1 MTPAAAA
8 ILEGMPDPRLL
19 HRADRDGTTW
29 ILAGS
34 VVLACYPSGDAGM
47 RNVAVAVCR
56 QLGFGG
62 QAVAGMMGLTENYVA
77 TLHNRALREG
87 TAGLVRAQGRP
98 RKLAGGAW
106 EKAARWRAGGAS
118 DSEIAR
124 RLGVAQSTVFRR
136 LGPAAVQEQLPVSG
150 PEGEPA
156 APEPGGRA
164 APRPPAGEPEPE
176 DEPAV
181 PDQEGEPGL
190 SAGGPEPE
198 AETAA
203 PGPGSS
209 PAGELVPPGGREPTA
224 RPGTGLARVAGGVL
238 PSRYAGAMLA
248 HAYLDRIGAEAILA
262 AALPPGLARPR
273 YDDLGLLTATSL
285 AFALGASS
293 AEGTKHLIPAQA
305 GILAGIG
312 RLPDPRTLRPRLA
325 AIADHCDPL
334 ALQRQ
339 LAAAMFAA
347 DAPGLHVYYADDHFV
362 PYEGARPVPKGW
374 NTKRRHAQPGR
385 ADTVVTD
392 YHGRAVCFATGD
404 PSGLAA
410 TLPPVLAQLRQ
421 VLGTDAKIMLG
432 FDRGGSYPVTFRAIR
447 DAHADWVTWR
457 RGPLAP
463 VTAAPR
469 RHWAAH
475 GDGKPAEILHV
486 ADETV
491 TIKDYGEARQ
501 ITLFEGGN
509 PVLQVLTSD
518 LDAPAA
524 ALLAW
529 LRCRWRI
536 ENLFKYLE
544 DHYGIHWLCDYH
556 ASLEDD
562 DRLIASPERKA
573 ARARL
578 REAEA
583 ALAAAE
589 RALAGVLSSPD
600 LSAAAKNKALPPA
613 EKKITKARDA
623 VTTAT
628 AALKGI
634 PAKLPASQVT
644 PGAQK
649 AILRTRRRSLQ
660 MVLRLLAASAEHW
673 LGNRLNDYLRD
684 LNEYRAITRNLLHLG
699 GTITCTP
706 REITVTLDPP
716 AAPRIARALAL
727 LIDEINAAPP
737 RMPGDTRPITY
748 QLAADP
754 PI

>member
-8 ILEGMPDPRLL
+8 ILEGMPDPRDLR
-19 HRADRDGTTW
+19 RAEHDGMTF
-29 ILAGS
+29 ICAGS
-34 VVLACYPSGDAGM
+34 ALLACYPSGDAGM
-47 RNVAVAVCR
+47 RNVAVAVLR

-62 QAVAGMMGLTENYVA
+62 RAVAAVMGLTENYVA

-87 TAGLVRAQGRP
+87 TPGLVRERGRP
-98 RKLAGGAW
+98 GKLAARDW
-106 EKAARWRAGGAS
+106 EQAARWRAEGAS
-118 DSEIAR
+118 DSEIGR
-124 RLGVAQSTVFRR
+124 RLRVAQSTVFRR
-136 LGPAAVQEQLPVSG
+136 LGPAAVQEQLPAAG
-150 PEGEPA
+150 PEGEPG
-156 APEPGGRA
+156 PQP
-164 APRPPAGEPEPE
+164 GEPEPGR
-176 DEPAV
+176 PVV
-181 PDQEGEPGL
+181 PGPGGEP
-190 SAGGPEPE
+190 
-198 AETAA
+198 AA
-203 PGPGSS
+203 PGPEPKASRAVPEPAPS
-209 PAGELVPPGGREPTA
+209 PAGGLVPAGRREPS
-224 RPGTGLARVAGGVL
+224 PGAGLARVAGGVL

-262 AALPPGLARPR
+262 AALPPALTRPR

-325 AIADHCDPL
+325 AIADRCDPL

-339 LAAAMFAA
+339 LAAAMLAA
-347 DAPGLHVYYADDHFV
+347 DAPGLHVYYVDDHFV
-362 PYEGARPVPKGW
+362 PYEGAKPVPKGW

-385 ADTVVTD
+385 ADTMITD
-392 YHGRAVCFATGD
+392 YLGRAVAFTTGD

-410 TLPPVLAQLRQ
+410 TLPGALAQLRQ
-421 VLGTDAKIMLG
+421 VLGAEATILLG
-432 FDRGGSYPVTFRAIR
+432 FDRGGSYPVAFRGIR
-447 DAHADWVTWR
+447 DAGAGWVTWR

-469 RHWAAH
+469 RYWAARSH
-475 GDGKPAEILHV
+475 GKPAEVLTL

-491 TIKDYGEARQ
+491 EIKDYGQARQ
-501 ITLFEGGN
+501 ITLFEDGA

-518 LDAPAA
+518 LAAPAA
-524 ALLAW
+524 ALLSW

-544 DHYGIHWLCDYH
+544 DNYGIHWLCDYR
-556 ASLEDD
+556 AGIQDD
-562 DRLIASPERKA
+562 DHLIANPERKA

-589 RALAGVLSSPD
+589 RELATLLTSPE
-600 LSAAAKNKALPPA
+600 LSAAAKNKAIAPA
-613 EKKITKARDA
+613 EKKITTARNA
-623 VTTAT
+623 VAAART
-628 AALKGI
+628 ALKGI

-644 PGAQK
+644 PGARK
-649 AILRTRRRSLQ
+649 AILATRRRSLQ
-660 MVLRLLAASAEHW
+660 MVLRLLAAAAEHW

-684 LNEYRAITRNLLHLG
+684 PDEYRAITRHLLHLG
-699 GTITCTP
+699 GTITSTP
-706 REITVTLDPP
+706 RVITVTLDPP
-716 AAPRIARALAL
+716 APPRITRALTL
-727 LIDEINAAPP
+727 LIEEINAAPP

-748 QLAADP
+748 QLAVHP
-754 PI
+754 RI

>member
-34 VVLACYPSGDAGM
+34 VVLACYPSGDAGL

-62 QAVAGMMGLTENYVA
+62 RAVAEVMGLTENYVA

-87 TAGLVRAQGRP
+87 TAGLVRAPGRP
-98 RKLAGGAW
+98 RKLAGNAW
-106 EKAARWRAGGAS
+106 EKASRWRAEGAS

-124 RLGVAQSTVFRR
+124 RLEVAQSTVFRR
-136 LGPAAVQEQLPVSG
+136 LGPAAVQEQLPGAGPEDEPPAPGPQPEDGPVAPE
-150 PEGEPA
+150 PEGEPGPQPGPA
-156 APEPGGRA
+156 APEP
-164 APRPPAGEPEPE
+164 
-176 DEPAV
+176 
-181 PDQEGEPGL
+181 
-190 SAGGPEPE
+190 AGG
-198 AETAA
+198 
-203 PGPGSS
+203 
-209 PAGELVPPGGREPTA
+209 LVPAGGREPS
-224 RPGTGLARVAGGVL
+224 PGAGPARVAGGAL

-262 AALPPGLARPR
+262 AALPPALARPR

-325 AIADHCDPL
+325 AIAGACDPL

-339 LAAAMFAA
+339 LAAAMLAA
-347 DAPGLHVYYADDHFV
+347 DAPGLHVYYVDDHFV

-385 ADTVVTD
+385 ADTMVSD
-392 YHGRAVCFATGD
+392 YQGRAVAFATGE
-404 PSGLAA
+404 PSGLSA

-421 VLGTDAKIMLG
+421 VLGAEAKIMLG
-432 FDRGGSYPVTFRAIR
+432 FDRGGSYPAAFRAIR
-447 DAHADWVTWR
+447 DARADWVTWR
-457 RGPLAP
+457 RSPLAP

-469 RHWAAH
+469 RYWAAR
-475 GDGKPAEILHV
+475 GDGKPAEVLWL

-491 TIKDYGEARQ
+491 EIKDYGPARQ
-501 ITLFEGGN
+501 ITLSEDGV

-518 LDAPAA
+518 TDAPAA

-544 DHYGIHWLCDYH
+544 ANYGIHWLCDYH

-562 DRLIASPERKA
+562 DHLIASPERKA

-589 RALAGVLSSPD
+589 RALAGVISAPD
-600 LSAAAKNKALPPA
+600 LSAAAKNKAIPPA
-613 EKKITKARDA
+613 EKKITQAREA
-623 VTTAT
+623 VTAAK
-628 AALKGI
+628 AALKKSPPSSRQTRSP
-634 PAKLPASQVT
+634 PA
-644 PGAQK
+644 
-649 AILRTRRRSLQ
+649 RRRRSCAPGAGPC
-660 MVLRLLAASAEHW
+660 RWCCGCSRPPPSTGSATGSTTTCATPTSTGPSPATCSTSAARS
-673 LGNRLNDYLRD
+673 
-684 LNEYRAITRNLLHLG
+684 
-699 GTITCTP
+699 
-706 REITVTLDPP
+706 P
-716 AAPRIARALAL
+716 A
-727 LIDEINAAPP
+727 
-737 RMPGDTRPITY
+737 RP
-748 QLAADP
+748 A
-754 PI
+754 

>member
-1 MTPAAAA
+1 MNPAAAA
-8 ILEGMPDPRLL
+8 ILEGMPDPRDL
-19 HRADRDGTTW
+19 RRDEHDGMTF
-29 ILAGS
+29 ICAGS
-34 VVLACYPSGDAGM
+34 ALLACYPSGDAGM
-47 RNVAVAVCR
+47 RNVAVAVLR

-62 QAVAGMMGLTENYVA
+62 RTVAAVMGLTENYVA

-87 TAGLVRAQGRP
+87 TPGLVRERGRP
-98 RKLAGGAW
+98 GKLAARDW
-106 EKAARWRAGGAS
+106 EQAARWRAEGAS

-124 RLGVAQSTVFRR
+124 RLRVAQSTVFRR
-136 LGPAAVQEQLPVSG
+136 LGPAAVQEQLPGTG

-156 APEPGGRA
+156 ATGRRA
-164 APRPPAGEPEPE
+164 EAGPQP
-176 DEPAV
+176 
-181 PDQEGEPGL
+181 EGEPG
-190 SAGGPEPE
+190 PEPE
-198 AETAA
+198 REPAGPQPGAPVA
-203 PGPGSS
+203 PGLEPP
-209 PAGELVPPGGREPTA
+209 PAGELVPAGGREPS
-224 RPGTGLARVAGGVL
+224 PGAGLARVAGGVL

-262 AALPPGLARPR
+262 AALPPALARPR

-325 AIADHCDPL
+325 AIAGACDPL

-339 LAAAMFAA
+339 LAAAMLAA
-347 DAPGLHVYYADDHFV
+347 DPPGLHVYYVDDHFV
-362 PYEGARPVPKGW
+362 PYEGAKPVPKGW

-385 ADTVVTD
+385 ADTMVTD
-392 YHGRAVCFATGD
+392 YQGRAVAFAAGE
-404 PSGLAA
+404 PSGLSA
-410 TLPPVLAQLRQ
+410 TLPGVLAQLRQ
-421 VLGTDAKIMLG
+421 VLGAEAKIMLG
-432 FDRGGSYPVTFRAIR
+432 FDRGGSYPVAFRAIR
-447 DAHADWVTWR
+447 DARADWVTWR
-457 RGPLAP
+457 RSPLAP

-469 RHWAAH
+469 RYWAAR
-475 GDGKPAEILHV
+475 GDGKPAEVLWL

-491 TIKDYGEARQ
+491 EIKDYGQARQ
-501 ITLFEGGN
+501 ITLSEDGA

-518 LDAPAA
+518 TDAPAA

-544 DHYGIHWLCDYH
+544 ANYGIHWLCDYH
-556 ASLEDD
+556 AEAEDD
-562 DRLIASPERKA
+562 DHLIANPERKA

-583 ALAAAE
+583 ALATAE
-589 RALAGVLSSPD
+589 RELAALLTSPE
-600 LSAAAKNKALPPA
+600 LSAAAKNKIIPPA
-613 EKKITKARDA
+613 EKKITTAREA
-623 VTTAT
+623 VTAAK
-628 AALKGI
+628 AALKKI
-634 PAKLPASQVT
+634 PAKQPASQVT

-660 MVLRLLAASAEHW
+660 MVLRLLAAAAEHW

-684 LNEYRAITRNLLHLG
+684 PDEYRAITRHLLHLG
-699 GTITCTP
+699 GTITSTH
-706 REITVTLDPP
+706 RVITVTLDPP
-716 AAPRIARALAL
+716 AAPRTARALAL
-727 LIDEINAAPP
+727 LIEEINATPP

-748 QLAADP
+748 QLAAHP

>member
-34 VVLACYPSGDAGM
+34 VVLACYPSGDAGL

-62 QAVAGMMGLTENYVA
+62 RAVAAVMGLSENYVA

-87 TAGLVRAQGRP
+87 TAGLVRAPGRP
-98 RKLAGGAW
+98 RKLAGNAW
-106 EKAARWRAGGAS
+106 DKASRWRAEGAS

-136 LGPAAVQEQLPVSG
+136 LGPAAVQEQLPG
-150 PEGEPA
+150 
-156 APEPGGRA
+156 
-164 APRPPAGEPEPE
+164 AGPE
-176 DEPAV
+176 DEPAAPGPQPEGGPV
-181 PDQEGEPGL
+181 APEPEGEPEPQPGE
-190 SAGGPEPE
+190 PEPQ
-198 AETAA
+198 AGPAA
-203 PGPGSS
+203 PE
-209 PAGELVPPGGREPTA
+209 PAGELVPAGGREPAA
-224 RPGTGLARVAGGVL
+224 RPGPGLARVAGGAL

-262 AALPPGLARPR
+262 AALPPALARPR

-293 AEGTKHLIPAQA
+293 AEDTKHLIPAQA

-325 AIADHCDPL
+325 AIAGACDPL

-339 LAAAMFAA
+339 LAAAMLAA
-347 DAPGLHVYYADDHFV
+347 DAPGLHVYYVDDHFV
-362 PYEGARPVPKGW
+362 PYEGAKPVPKGW
-374 NTKRRHAQPGR
+374 NTKRRHAQRGR
-385 ADTVVTD
+385 ADTMVSD
-392 YHGRAVCFATGD
+392 YQGRAVAFATGE
-404 PSGLAA
+404 PSGLSA
-410 TLPPVLAQLRQ
+410 TLPGVLAQLRQ
-421 VLGTDAKIMLG
+421 VLGAEAKIMLG
-432 FDRGGSYPVTFRAIR
+432 FDRGGSYPVAFRAIR
-447 DAHADWVTWR
+447 EQHADWVTWR
-457 RGPLAP
+457 RSPLAP

-469 RHWAAH
+469 RYWAAR
-475 GDGKPAEILHV
+475 GDGKPAEVLWL

-491 TIKDYGEARQ
+491 EIKDYGPARQ
-501 ITLFEGGN
+501 ITLSEDGA

-518 LDAPAA
+518 TDAPAA

-544 DHYGIHWLCDYH
+544 ANYGIHWLCDYR
-556 ASLEDD
+556 AGTQDD
-562 DRLIASPERKA
+562 DHLIANPERKD

-589 RALAGVLSSPD
+589 RALAGVISAPD
-600 LSAAAKNKALPPA
+600 LSAAAKNKAIPAA
-613 EKKITKARDA
+613 EKKITKAREA
-623 VTTAT
+623 VTAAK
-628 AALKGI
+628 AALKKI

-644 PGAQK
+644 PGVQK

-660 MVLRLLAASAEHW
+660 MVLRLLAAAAEHW

-684 LNEYRAITRNLLHLG
+684 PDEYRAITRHLLHLG
-699 GTITCTP
+699 GTITSTP
-706 REITVTLDPP
+706 RVITVTLDPP
-716 AAPRIARALAL
+716 AAPRITRALSL
-727 LIDEINAAPP
+727 LIEEINAAPP

-748 QLAADP
+748 QLAAHP
-754 PI
+754 RI

>member
-1 MTPAAAA
+1 MTPSAAA

-34 VVLACYPSGDAGM
+34 VVLACYPSADAGL

-62 QAVAGMMGLTENYVA
+62 QAVAGVMGLTENYVA

-98 RKLAGGAW
+98 RKLAGNAW
-106 EKAARWRAGGAS
+106 ERAARWRAEGAS

-124 RLGVAQSTVFRR
+124 RLGVAQSTVSRR
-136 LGPAAVQEQLPVSG
+136 LGPAAVQEQLPDG
-150 PEGEPA
+150 
-156 APEPGGRA
+156 
-164 APRPPAGEPEPE
+164 
-176 DEPAV
+176 EPAV
-181 PDQEGEPGL
+181 P
-190 SAGGPEPE
+190 GPQDDEPE
-198 AETAA
+198 AGPAA
-203 PGPGSS
+203 PVPSSRPAAGTGS
-209 PAGELVPPGGREPTA
+209 PAGAEPAPAAGLVPVPAGDLAA
-224 RPGTGLARVAGGVL
+224 RPASEPAAA

-262 AALPPGLARPR
+262 AALPPGPARAR
-273 YDDLGLLTATSL
+273 YDDLALLTATSL
-285 AFALGASS
+285 AFALGVSS

-312 RLPDPRTLRPRLA
+312 RLPGLRTLRPRLA
-325 AIADHCDPL
+325 SIADRCDPL

-339 LAAAMFAA
+339 LGAAMLAA
-347 DAPGLHVYYADDHFV
+347 DAPALHVYYVDDHFV

-392 YHGRAVCFATGD
+392 YHGRAVCFADGE
-404 PSGLAA
+404 PSGLSA
-410 TLPPVLAQLRQ
+410 TLPPALAQLRQ
-421 VLGTDAKIMLG
+421 VLGADAQILLG
-432 FDRGGSYPVTFRAIR
+432 FDRGGSYPQVFRAIR
-447 DAHADWVTWR
+447 DARADWITWR
-457 RGPLAP
+457 RAPLAP

-469 RHWAAH
+469 RYWAAR
-475 GDGKPAEILHV
+475 GDGKPAEILLL
-486 ADETV
+486 ADETAE
-491 TIKDYGEARQ
+491 IKDYGQARQ
-501 ITLFEGGN
+501 ITLLEDSA

-518 LDAPAA
+518 TTAPAA

-529 LRCRWRI
+529 LRSRWRE

-544 DHYGIHWLCDYH
+544 AHYGIHWLTDYH
-556 ASLEDD
+556 ADLEDD
-562 DRLIASPERKA
+562 DHLTGNPARKA

-578 REAEA
+578 REAGA

-589 RALAGVLSSPD
+589 RHLVGVLSSPD
-600 LSAAAKNKALPPA
+600 LTAAQKNEAIPPA
-613 EKKITKARDA
+613 EKTIATAQAA
-623 VTTAT
+623 VTTAK
-628 AALKGI
+628 AALKPV
-634 PAKLPASQVT
+634 PARLPANEVT

-649 AILRTRRRSLQ
+649 AVLRTRRRSLQ
-660 MVLRLLAASAEHW
+660 MVLRLLAAAAEHW

-684 LNEYRAITRNLLHLG
+684 NDEYRAITRNLLHLG

-706 REITVTLDPP
+706 RAITVTLDPP

-727 LIDEINAAPP
+727 LLDEISTTPP

-748 QLAADP
+748 QLATP
-754 PI
+754 TPV

>member
-1 MTPAAAA
+1 VTPAAAA
-8 ILEGMPDPRLL
+8 ILEGMPDPRDLR
-19 HRADRDGTTW
+19 RAECDGMTF
-29 ILAGS
+29 ICAGS
-34 VVLACYPSGDAGM
+34 ALLACYPSGDAGM
-47 RNVAVAVCR
+47 RNVAVAVLR

-62 QAVAGMMGLTENYVA
+62 RAVAAVMGLTENYVA

-87 TAGLVRAQGRP
+87 IPGLVRERGRP
-98 RKLAGGAW
+98 GKLAARDW
-106 EKAARWRAGGAS
+106 EQAARWRAEGAS

-124 RLGVAQSTVFRR
+124 RLRVAQSTVFRR
-136 LGPAAVQEQLPVSG
+136 LGPAAVREQLPAAG
-150 PEGEPA
+150 PEAGPAVPEQEGEPELQAGEPGPGGPVVPGPDDEPA
-156 APEPGGRA
+156 APEP
-164 APRPPAGEPEPE
+164 EPQAS
-176 DEPAV
+176 PAV
-181 PDQEGEPGL
+181 PEPG
-190 SAGGPEPE
+190 P
-198 AETAA
+198 
-203 PGPGSS
+203 S
-209 PAGELVPPGGREPTA
+209 PAGSLVPAGGREPS
-224 RPGTGLARVAGGVL
+224 PGGGLARVAGGVL

-248 HAYLDRIGAEAILA
+248 HAYLDRIGVEAILA
-262 AALPPGLARPR
+262 AALPPALARPR
-273 YDDLGLLTATSL
+273 YDDLALLTATSL

-325 AIADHCDPL
+325 AIAGRCDPL

-339 LAAAMFAA
+339 LAAAMLAA
-347 DAPGLHVYYADDHFV
+347 DAPGLHVYYVDDHFV
-362 PYEGARPVPKGW
+362 PCEGAKPVPKGW

-385 ADTVVTD
+385 ADTMVSD
-392 YHGRAVCFATGD
+392 YLGRAVAFATGD
-404 PSGLAA
+404 PSGLSA

-421 VLGTDAKIMLG
+421 VLGPEAKIMLG
-432 FDRGGSYPVTFRAIR
+432 FDRGGSYPVAFRAIR
-447 DAHADWVTWR
+447 DARAGWVTWR
-457 RGPLAP
+457 RGPLVP

-469 RHWAAH
+469 RYWAAR
-475 GDGKPAEILHV
+475 GDGKPAEVLWL

-491 TIKDYGEARQ
+491 EIKDYGQARQ
-501 ITLFEGGN
+501 ITLFEDGA

-518 LDAPAA
+518 TCAPAA

-544 DHYGIHWLCDYH
+544 DNYGIHWLCDYH

-562 DRLIASPERKA
+562 GHLIANPERKA

-589 RALAGVLSSPD
+589 RELAGVISSPE
-600 LSAAAKNKALPPA
+600 LSAAAKNKAIPPA
-613 EKKITKARDA
+613 EKKITTARNA
-623 VTTAT
+623 VAAART
-628 AALKGI
+628 ALKGI

-649 AILRTRRRSLQ
+649 AILATRRRSLQ
-660 MVLRLLAASAEHW
+660 MVLRLLAAAAGHW

-684 LNEYRAITRNLLHLG
+684 PDEYRAITRHLLHLG

-706 REITVTLDPP
+706 RVITVTLDPP
-716 AAPRIARALAL
+716 AAPRIARALGL
-727 LIDEINAAPP
+727 LIEEINTAPP

-748 QLAADP
+748 QLAAHP
-754 PI
+754 RI